1 MPKSGEGPLQV
12 YVGGKDVIQ
21 EEGQK
26 RVWLAQ
32 EFVLEKQ
39 IQDTSQRA
47 LCTQSIINQTNDMI

>member
-32 EFVLEKQ
+32 GLVLEK
-39 IQDTSQRA
+39 
-47 LCTQSIINQTNDMI
+47 